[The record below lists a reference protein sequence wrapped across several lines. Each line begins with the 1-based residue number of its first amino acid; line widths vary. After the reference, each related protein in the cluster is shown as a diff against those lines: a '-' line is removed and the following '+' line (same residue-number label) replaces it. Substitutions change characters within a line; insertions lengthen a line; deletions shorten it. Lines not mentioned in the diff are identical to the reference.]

1 MAATHP
7 DSKNAPN
14 QPYPKKDILESPAMD
29 HIRSASTSTE
39 RSNSK
44 GGKK

>member
-1 MAATHP
+1 ME
-7 DSKNAPN
+7 SKNAPTK
-14 QPYPKKDILESPAMD
+14 PMPKKSVLESPAMD
-29 HIRSASTSTE
+29 HIRSGSTSTL

>member
-1 MAATHP
+1 MGSV

-14 QPYPKKDILESPAMD
+14 QPMPKKSALDSPAMD
-29 HIRSASTSTE
+29 HIRSGSTSTQ

>member
-1 MAATHP
+1 MAHI

-14 QPYPKKDILESPAMD
+14 QPMSKKSAFESPAMD
-29 HIRSASTSTE
+29 HIRSGSTSTQ
-39 RSNSK
+39 RSNGK